1 MLSLEEISLETAE
14 SDPPRPLLDNVSLRL
29 RRGQL
34 VGVIGPSGCGKS
46 TLLKLIAGLS
56 EPTGGLVRWDGRDL
70 ATEGDLLPHELGY
83 VPQFSLSHG
92 LLTVRECVDYAARLR
107 VRESDP
113 EARDARVDALLTT
126 TGLEALA
133 DRQARVLSGGQR
145 RRLSLAIEMVSSPSL
160 LLCDEVTSGLDP
172 GSAHDILSLLHDL
185 SRADSGERRV
195 VINVTHTLADLHLY
209 DRILVLFEGV
219 VVFFGAPE
227 HLAHYFRLENPDDV
241 FARLGTRSAEQWRAS
256 WVKHSPQFAALMGE
270 EVLPEMGPASPD
282 SEEDS
287 IRVDSSIQ
295 APEEETPPVVGPF
308 ADLIAANAAYEAAMR
323 SRRERAES
331 AGDEPLADTTAGTDD
346 PLAFDSTVEVAPPTG
361 QAVTAE
367 AAAPELSDA
376 EEKESA
382 PVEGKDETAEPGIT
396 PGPLAQFGV
405 ILERRLLL
413 FMRDRAQLGLQLAL
427 ILGFPCLVVIF
438 ALKGLP
444 DIQNMSLQN
453 NLSIVEQFRESANYM
468 TQAFKVGGLVSGLLL
483 FQIILLALMGSNNSA
498 LEIAGERNLFES
510 EKLAGLSSASYVGA
524 KCVFLALLVTAQA
537 VWMVLFV
544 HLVCHFPGDIFG
556 QIALLWLA
564 DAALTAV
571 CLAFS
576 SLARTSQQASLISIY
591 FVGFQLP
598 LSGAVLALPDWI
610 AHLTRPFIAAYW
622 AWSGTIQT
630 MKETRFYDLILT
642 TTKTDLAAMPTCF
655 WVLLAHVILGVGL
668 AYLGSRRSQWE

>member
-1 MLSLEEISLETAE
+1 M
-14 SDPPRPLLDNVSLRL
+14 
-29 RRGQL
+29 
-34 VGVIGPSGCGKS
+34 
-46 TLLKLIAGLS
+46 
-56 EPTGGLVRWDGRDL
+56 
-70 ATEGDLLPHELGY
+70 
-83 VPQFSLSHG
+83 PQFSLAHG

-107 VRESDP
+107 VREVDP
-113 EARDARVDALLTT
+113 EAHDARVDGLLSTV
-126 TGLEALA
+126 GLEALA
-133 DRQARVLSGGQR
+133 DRPARVLSGGQR

-185 SRADSGERRV
+185 SRADGGERRV
-195 VINVTHTLADLHLY
+195 VVNVTHTLADLHLY

-219 VVFFGAPE
+219 VVFFGSPE
-227 HLAHYFRLENPDDV
+227 YLTHYFRLEQPDDV
-241 FARLGTRSAEQWRAS
+241 FSRLGTRRAEQWARVVGQARAA
-256 WVKHSPQFAALMGE
+256 VRRADGRRGADRRGGCRGGRGRGAAADTPLE
-270 EVLPEMGPASPD
+270 
-282 SEEDS
+282 
-287 IRVDSSIQ
+287 
-295 APEEETPPVVGPF
+295 PEEARTPGPF
-308 ADLIAANAAYEAAMR
+308 AELIAANQAYEAAIR
-323 SRRERAES
+323 DRRERDDPEAAPFS
-331 AGDEPLADTTAGTDD
+331 DAPTDD
-346 PLAFDSTVEVAPPTG
+346 PLTFDSTAEVMPPG
-361 QAVTAE
+361 EEEPVAE
-367 AAAPELSDA
+367 AGEPPEAGAEATGA
-376 EEKESA
+376 EEVPEVVGEADGTLS
-382 PVEGKDETAEPGIT
+382 IT

-413 FMRDRAQLGLQLAL
+413 FGRDRAQLGLQLAL

-444 DIQNMSLQN
+444 DIKSMSLQN

-510 EKLAGLSSASYVGA
+510 EKLAGLSSASYVAA
-524 KCVFLALLVTAQA
+524 KCAFLALLVTAQA

-544 HLVCHFPGDIFG
+544 HFVCGFPGDLFG
-556 QIALLWLA
+556 QMAILWLA

-576 SLARTSQQASLISIY
+576 SLARTPQQASLVSIY

-598 LSGAVLALPDWI
+598 LSGAVLALPDGI

-630 MKETRFYDLILT
+630 LKETRFYDLILT
-642 TTKTDLAAMPTCF
+642 TTKTDLAALPTCF
-655 WVLLAHVILGVGL
+655 WVLGAHVLLGIGV

>member
-1 MLSLEEISLETAE
+1 MLSLEGISLETAE
-14 SDPPRPLLDNVSLRL
+14 SEPPRPLLDNVSLRL

-113 EARDARVDALLTT
+113 AARDARVDALLAT

-185 SRADSGERRV
+185 SRADGGERRV
-195 VINVTHTLADLHLY
+195 VINVTHTLADLPLY
-209 DRILVLFEGV
+209 DRILVLFEGR

-241 FARLGTRSAEQWRAS
+241 FARLGTRRAEQWRAS
-256 WVKHSPQFAALMGE
+256 WVKHGPQFAALLGE
-270 EVLPEMGPASPD
+270 EALPEAKPAAPAS
-282 SEEDS
+282 EESDPPA
-287 IRVDSSIQ
+287 DSSVRFH
-295 APEEETPPVVGPF
+295 EEEAPSAAGPF
-308 ADLIAANAAYEAAMR
+308 ADLLAANAAYEAAMR
-323 SRRERAES
+323 SRRERAS
-331 AGDEPLADTTAGTDD
+331 ADDEPPAETAEGTDD
-346 PLAFDSTVEVAPPTG
+346 PLAFDSTVDAPLP
-361 QAVTAE
+361 AAEPAAME
-367 AAAPELSDA
+367 AAAPERS
-376 EEKESA
+376 ESGEPEPA
-382 PVEGKDETAEPGIT
+382 PVEEKTGAVDPSVT

-413 FMRDRAQLGLQLAL
+413 FVRDRAQLGLQLAL

-544 HLVCHFPGDIFG
+544 HLVCHFPGDLFG